1 MTGSTDAAHVFLLA
15 GEPSGDIIGAR
26 LMDALR
32 RRQGFE
38 AVTFSGVGGPRMGQ
52 QGLDS
57 LFPMD
62 ELSLM
67 GFAEVLPHIPR
78 LLRRL
83 SQARREIAA
92 SRPDM
97 VLTIDSPSFSLRLQQ
112 RLAGL
117 GPKRVHYVAPQVW
130 AWRKGRAAKLG
141 MKIDHLLALLPF
153 EPPIFRRHG
162 LDCSFVGHPII
173 EEAGRKGDGGRFRR
187 RYELPDD
194 APILCL
200 LPGSRRHEI
209 QMHMPVLEA
218 TVTSLWRRFPRLRL
232 IMPTLPSLA
241 PRLREM
247 VENWPLVPLILD
259 ERADRF
265 DAYAAS
271 MLAIAASGTVTLE
284 LALANLPHVT
294 IYRTGSITGWLAR
307 RMVQVE
313 HVNLVNLILNRPAV
327 PELLLEDCIPDRVA
341 GSAMPLIEDQSLRQ
355 EQKIALDGVC
365 SMLGGDGSALPSD
378 QAADCVINLLGRSEH
393 SRSVLG
399 KVD

>member
-1 MTGSTDAAHVFLLA
+1 M
-15 GEPSGDIIGAR
+15 R
-26 LMDALR
+26 
-32 RRQGFE
+32 
-38 AVTFSGVGGPRMGQ
+38 Q

-62 ELSLM
+62 ELSHM
-67 GFAEVLPHIPR
+67 GFAEVLPQIPR

-83 SQARREIAA
+83 SQARRQIAV

-117 GPKRVHYVAPQVW
+117 KLTRVHYVAPQVW

-141 MKIDHLLALLPF
+141 MKIDHLLTLLPF
-153 EPPIFRRHG
+153 EPPIFERYG

-173 EEAGRKGDGGRFRR
+173 EEAGRRGDGPRFRR

-194 APILCL
+194 APVLCL

-218 TVTSLWRRFPRLRL
+218 AITRLWRRFPRLRL
-232 IMPTLPSLA
+232 IIPTLPGLA
-241 PRLREM
+241 PTLRGM
-247 VENWPLVPLILD
+247 VENWPLIPLILD

-271 MLAIAASGTVTLE
+271 SLAIATSGTVTLE
-284 LALANLPHVT
+284 LALAGLPHVT
-294 IYRTGSITGWLAR
+294 IYRTGAITAWLAR
-307 RMVQVE
+307 RMIQVD

-327 PELLLEDCIPDRVA
+327 PELLQEDCHPDRIA
-341 GSAMPLIEDQSLRQ
+341 ASAITLMEDDSRSRDQIASLDR
-355 EQKIALDGVC
+355 VC
-365 SMLGGDGSALPSD
+365 AMLRGDGSEPPSA
-378 QAADCVINLLGRSEH
+378 QAAACVIDLLGRSAK
-393 SRSVLG
+393 SRRG
-399 KVD
+399 